1 MSEKNWFNG
10 AQGAFYIEET
20 IPGLFTSISES
31 GEKMVTSGSSYLC
44 EMTTYNYMDWRVNGF
59 PEIEGKKS
67 YDSFVG
73 GKL

>member
-20 IPGLFTSISES
+20 MPGLFISISEA
-31 GEKMVTSGSSYLC
+31 GERMVTSGSSYLC
-44 EMTTYNYMDWRVNGF
+44 EMTTYNYMDWRANGF
-59 PEIEGKKS
+59 PEIAGKKS